1 MIILII
7 QKNQKFRAIFPVEE
21 LIQILKVMIEIPYN
35 MEEVELE
42 KILIVI

>member
-1 MIILII
+1 MIVLII
-7 QKNQKFRAIFPVEE
+7 QKNQKFRAIFLVEE

-42 KILIVI
+42 KILTVI